1 MDQDGMLER
10 TVPFQQKVSVRRNDA
25 DYPLLSYFYSYPM
38 QLLFYTDTSPAIRL
52 ITPITTCLLSSAKVH
67 DPLLSNELF

>member
-1 MDQDGMLER
+1 MLEK
-10 TVPFQQKVSVRRNDA
+10 TVSFQQKECVRRNDA

-38 QLLFYTDTSPAIRL
+38 QLLFYTDSSPAIRQ
-52 ITPITTCLLSSAKVH
+52 IAPTTTRLLSSAKVH